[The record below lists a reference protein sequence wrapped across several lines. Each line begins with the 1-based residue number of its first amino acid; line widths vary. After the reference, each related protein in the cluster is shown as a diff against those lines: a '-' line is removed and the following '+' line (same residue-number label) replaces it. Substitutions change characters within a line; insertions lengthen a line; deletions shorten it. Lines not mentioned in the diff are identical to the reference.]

1 MVIVALATMLLL
13 GLGDL
18 GNQRLGRQQER
29 GDAGGILERCPHH
42 LGRIDDAGGNKVTVD
57 LLVGIVA
64 VVLPLHVADTVDHH
78 RAVDAGVGGDRFE
91 RISEGVLHDRSAEL
105 LIAFEIEF
113 LDRLLAAKKGD
124 AAARDDP
131 LGEGRLGGA
140 LGILDESLALL
151 HLGLSGRPDV
161 DLGNTAG
168 EFRESLLEFLTIVI
182 AVGDLDLGTDLGRPA
197 VDRRLR
203 TGPADDRGVF
213 AVDDHLLG
221 TAEVSELDGVEG
233 DAEILEDRLTAGQ
246 NGQIAHDR
254 LATVTVA
261 GGLHGHRLDDAA
273 EFVDN
278 QRSQRLPLNILSDD
292 HQRLARLAD
301 RFEKRNKVLGR
312 GDLLLEQ
319 EDVRVFVLADLR
331 IGIGNEVRGE
341 IAAVELHSLDD
352 VDGRLRLLPLLD
364 RDHAVLANLQKSLG
378 EDAADRRIVVA
389 SDRRD
394 LHQLLL
400 VLLIDRRRHG
410 EDRFRDRLDRLVDA
424 A

>member
-18 GNQRLGRQQER
+18 GDQRLGREKER
-29 GDAGGILERCPHH
+29 GDAGGILKCGPHN
-42 LGRIDDAGGNKVTVD
+42 LCRIDDAGGNKVTVN

-91 RISEGVLHDRSAEL
+91 RIAEGVFHDRSAEL
-105 LIAFEIEF
+105 LIAFEIEL
-113 LDRLLAAKKGD
+113 LDRLLAAEKGD
-124 AAARDDP
+124 AAARNDP

-140 LGILDESLALL
+140 LGIFDERLALL
-151 HLGLSGRPDV
+151 HLGLRGRSDV

-168 EFRESLLEFLTIVI
+168 EFRQPLLEFLAIVV

-203 TGPADDRGVF
+203 TGPAHDRGVL

-221 TAEVSELDGVEG
+221 AAKVGELDGVEG
-233 DAEILEDRLTAGQ
+233 DAEILEDRLTTGED
-246 NGQIAHDR
+246 GKIAHDR

-261 GGLHGHRLDDAA
+261 GGLHGHRLDNAA
-273 EFVDN
+273 ELIDDE
-278 QRSQRLPLNILSDD
+278 RGQRLPLNILGDD

-301 RFEKRNKVLGR
+301 RLEERDKVLRR

-319 EDVRVFVLADLR
+319 KDVRVFVLTDLR
-331 IGIGNEVRGE
+331 IGIGDEVGGE
-341 IAAVELHSLDD
+341 IAAVELHPLDD

-364 RDHAVLANLQKSLG
+364 GDHAVLANLQKRLG

-400 VLLIDRRRHG
+400 VLLVDRRRHG